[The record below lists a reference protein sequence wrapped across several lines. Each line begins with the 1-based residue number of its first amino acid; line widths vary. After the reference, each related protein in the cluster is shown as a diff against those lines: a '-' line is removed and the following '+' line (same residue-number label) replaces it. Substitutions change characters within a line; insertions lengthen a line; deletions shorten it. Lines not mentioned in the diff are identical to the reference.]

1 MEIQQLRH
9 FLAAVRYGNIAAAA
23 DKLHITQ
30 SGLSRSIKNLETT
43 LGLQLLKRN
52 PRGVEPTPFGAN
64 LIPRAQAILN
74 ERDRAVEELN
84 AVRKAQSGIVKVGVT
99 LNFTHYLAP
108 ETIAQ
113 YVSERKGVNVVVET
127 GAFPDLIES
136 LQLAEVDFVFG
147 LIGGHPDKSHLKI
160 EYLFDSHSAV
170 LCRPSHPLAGLRKVG
185 PAQIAEAGWA
195 MLNGASFQA
204 AFAEYFMVR
213 NLPLPRQI
221 LRTNSIAFLKRSV
234 ACLDVLTI
242 LPEPLVQAELAER
255 SLVKLPVDT
264 PAGVASVGIV
274 TREDEILTPAVLG
287 LIEVF
292 RSLTA
297 SAVRKKLKAL
307 A

>member
-30 SGLSRSIKNLETT
+30 SGLSRSINNLETT

-52 PRGVEPTPFGAN
+52 PRGVEPTPFGVN
-64 LIPRAQAILN
+64 LMPRAQAILN

-113 YVSERKGVNVVVET
+113 YVGERKGVDVVVET
-127 GAFPDLIES
+127 GAFPDLVEA

-147 LIGGHPDKSHLKI
+147 LIGAHPDKSQFKV

-170 LCRPSHPLAGLRKVG
+170 LCRPSHPLAGLRKVS
-185 PAQIAEAGWA
+185 PAQIGEAGWA

-213 NLPLPRQI
+213 SLSVPRQI

-234 ACLDVLTI
+234 ARLDLLTI
-242 LPEPLVQAELAER
+242 LPEPVVEQEVADGA
-255 SLVKLPVDT
+255 LVKLPVDT

-274 TREDEILTPAVLG
+274 TREDEILTPAVQG
-287 LIEVF
+287 LIGVF
-292 RSLTA
+292 RSLA
-297 SAVRKKLKAL
+297 GPAAKKKR
-307 A
+307 